1 MSLENRKE
9 SYMMWQKVHRA
20 PFLRMLQRA
29 ARLLPPTLLIVLGSV
44 LTACGAIPLA
54 EPTLT
59 PVATVAPNARALP
72 GETTLVEAAPRIATE
87 EAEATATQEA
97 TQRTPTD
104 DAQDT
109 TPEATAMPNETQPTD
124 TPIRGTATP
133 IMPEA
138 RIDELLTYTGRSA
151 AVRGSIT
158 ELVGEHAFRMR
169 DPALLDEERVLVIY
183 NQAGFELAE
192 GQTVLANGEVRQF
205 NLSEIEERTG
215 LDLADEQIIAN
226 QTNLVLIADSVMQIP

>member
-72 GETTLVEAAPRIATE
+72 SETTLVEAAPRIA
-87 EAEATATQEA
+87 
-97 TQRTPTD
+97 D

-205 NLSEIEERTG
+205 N
-215 LDLADEQIIAN
+215 
-226 QTNLVLIADSVMQIP
+226 

>member
-1 MSLENRKE
+1 MG
-9 SYMMWQKVHRA
+9 Y
-20 PFLRMLQRA
+20 F
-29 ARLLPPTLLIVLGSV
+29 
-44 LTACGAIPLA
+44 
-54 EPTLT
+54 
-59 PVATVAPNARALP
+59 
-72 GETTLVEAAPRIATE
+72 
-87 EAEATATQEA
+87 
-97 TQRTPTD
+97 QRTPTD

-205 NLSEIEERTG
+205 N
-215 LDLADEQIIAN
+215 
-226 QTNLVLIADSVMQIP
+226 TNLTPSLQQ

>member
-97 TQRTPTD
+97 TQRNLH
-104 DAQDT
+104 AR
-109 TPEATAMPNETQPTD
+109 
-124 TPIRGTATP
+124 RG
-133 IMPEA
+133 
-138 RIDELLTYTGRSA
+138 
-151 AVRGSIT
+151 
-158 ELVGEHAFRMR
+158 
-169 DPALLDEERVLVIY
+169 
-183 NQAGFELAE
+183 
-192 GQTVLANGEVRQF
+192 
-205 NLSEIEERTG
+205 
-215 LDLADEQIIAN
+215 EQHH
-226 QTNLVLIADSVMQIP
+226 V